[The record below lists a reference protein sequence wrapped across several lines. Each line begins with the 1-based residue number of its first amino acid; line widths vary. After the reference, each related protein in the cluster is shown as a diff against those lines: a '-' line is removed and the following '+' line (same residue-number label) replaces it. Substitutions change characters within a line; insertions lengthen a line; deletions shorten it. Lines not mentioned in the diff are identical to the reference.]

1 MREGLEKM
9 ESEISKDRWKNRRRM
24 AWITLFAGCLYP
36 LLVLFSSSDQLGSIA
51 GPFYVFV
58 TGVIAVYIGA
68 AVVDDNNF
76 KESK

>member
-1 MREGLEKM
+1 M
-9 ESEISKDRWKNRRRM
+9 ESEVIKDRWKNRRRM
-24 AWITLFAGCLYP
+24 AWITMIAGCLYP
-36 LLVLFSSSDQLGSIA
+36 LLVLFTQSDQLGGIA

-76 KESK
+76 KEIEKNE